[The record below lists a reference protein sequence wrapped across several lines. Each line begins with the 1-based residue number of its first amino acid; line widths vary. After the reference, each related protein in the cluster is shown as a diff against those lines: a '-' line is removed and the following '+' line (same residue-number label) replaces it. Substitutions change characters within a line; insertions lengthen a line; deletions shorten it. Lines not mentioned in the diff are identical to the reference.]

1 MHSILGARGFMVGN
15 ELLQIRLR
23 SAVRSMKVQETLDY
37 NCGVAAIRSSTALQ
51 TDLMQRIRKGLG
63 SATTEDAWDLVT
75 LLEAWD
81 FCLCHAGCRDGFCW
95 VSRGNIYICSS

>member
-15 ELLQIRLR
+15 ELREIRLR

-37 NCGVAAIRSSTALQ
+37 VCGVSAIRSSTALQ
-51 TDLMQRIRKGLG
+51 TNLMQRIRKGLG

-75 LLEAWD
+75 LLEAWA
-81 FCLCHAGCRDGFCW
+81 FCLCHAGCRDEFCW
-95 VSRGNIYICSS
+95 VSRGNIYNCSS